1 MVRTR
6 ATTIPTPTPTPTRQ
20 GAPELTI
27 GAAARG
33 GAVTNGH
40 GRGCGKRTTRGRGQ
54 APGPPR
60 DRAVNP
66 PLTEEVVRKDD
77 EREDEQ
83 IQEKEVPPQPT
94 PEIIN

>member
-6 ATTIPTPTPTPTRQ
+6 ATTIPTPTRQ

-54 APGPPR
+54 APGSAS
-60 DRAVNP
+60 DR
-66 PLTEEVVRKDD
+66 EVTLPSTD
-77 EREDEQ
+77 EVERQGDEGKMSTFKRRQ
-83 IQEKEVPPQPT
+83 NHPGLLQR
-94 PEIIN
+94 